1 MSKVLS
7 HTTKIHVRFNECDPL
22 NIVWHGNYV
31 KYFEDGRED
40 FGRAYSFSYLELYSK
55 NGVSVPLIHLEM
67 DYKKSVS
74 FGDIITIETTFV
86 DDPAAKIVFQ
96 YKIFNSNND
105 LVCTGKT
112 IQVFLDIEKK
122 DLIITTPAF
131 YEAWKKEFLPE

>member
-1 MSKVLS
+1 MSKILS
-7 HTTKIHVRFNECDPL
+7 HTTHIHIRFNECDPL

-40 FGRAYSFSYLELYSK
+40 FGRAYHFSYLELYAK

-74 FGDIITIETTFV
+74 FGEMITVETTFV

-96 YKIFNSNND
+96 YKIFNSKNE

-112 IQVFLDIEKK
+112 IQVFLEMEKK
-122 DLIITTPAF
+122 ELLITMPAF
-131 YEAWKKEFLPE
+131 FEAWKKEFLPK